1 VTHLLKV
8 IGSLLLELAKGR
20 GLRLES
26 PHRHAVVLHHLGDTG
41 GSLKKFAKYTQRDTV
56 AMETV

>member
-1 VTHLLKV
+1 MTHLLKV

-41 GSLKKFAKYTQRDTV
+41 GSLQEYAKYTQRDTV
-56 AMETV
+56 ATETV